1 MSYSDTAVIE
11 KSVVTDVVPSF
22 ETIVLEVQS
31 SGDTMCTSSFVERGP
46 LRLGTEG
53 MQYGT
58 RMIGNPPTHV
68 AGFTRMPSGFG
79 NHYYVAKG

>member
-11 KSVVTDVVPSF
+11 KSVMSDVVPSF

-31 SGDTMCTSSFVERGP
+31 ADDTMCTSSFVERGP
-46 LRLGTEG
+46 LRLGTES
-53 MQYGT
+53 MIYGT

-68 AGFTRMPSGFG
+68 AGFTRMPNGFG